1 MKSFK
6 DSDPRRHLKLSEC
19 GNKRTILEVFLS
31 VYCQLFIEV
40 SFLFCPF
47 RFRLFPHLISNCLSH
62 GCVLLLSAQNM
73 LRFVRYFQVL
83 SSILRFFRYFRYSQV
98 FSGILSLIRIVP
110 WPWVLRSRQ
119 TVSTSSRL
127 LSMLSCRARC
137 ETQDSGSC

>member
-1 MKSFK
+1 MREQTYNSR
-6 DSDPRRHLKLSEC
+6 S
-19 GNKRTILEVFLS
+19 FLS
-31 VYCQLFIEV
+31 LYCQLFIEV

-47 RFRLFPHLISNCLSH
+47 RFILFPHLISNCLSH

-83 SSILRFFRYFRYSQV
+83 SSILRFFMYSQGFSSILRYSQL
-98 FSGILSLIRIVP
+98 FSGILRLIRIV
-110 WPWVLRSRQ
+110 PWVLRSRQ